1 MYVNAF
7 GITQNYGLAVLIWI
21 YHNAVSLQTMH
32 SYCEAALWCMRNFF
46 VRLFYVPFFIRL
58 SWSNFLYAKRR
69 RYWGKHV

>member
-21 YHNAVSLQTMH
+21 YHNALSLQTMH

-46 VRLFYVPFFIRL
+46 CETILCSVFYSPLLV
-58 SWSNFLYAKRR
+58 
-69 RYWGKHV
+69 